1 MVDSLFVMLY
11 NVYNMRGTLT
21 NQRALSS
28 SGRATVLQ
36 AVGERFESARVH
48 HICRAVVKWYNSR
61 LITFS
66 WTFKSSLR
74 NQYTKFLA
82 VIAQLVERLICNQ
95 DVRGSSPR
103 GGTKFKKWSGARV
116 VQGNGLQIHKA
127 VSSNLTLTSNNAGV
141 AKW

>member
-28 SGRATVLQ
+28 SGRATALQ

-82 VIAQLVERLICNQ
+82 
-95 DVRGSSPR
+95 
-103 GGTKFKKWSGARV
+103 
-116 VQGNGLQIHKA
+116 
-127 VSSNLTLTSNNAGV
+127 GV
-141 AKW
+141 AQW